1 MANRP
6 PLPRRQRGVVLVI
19 SLIVLVA
26 LSLAGIALVR
36 STDTGTIISG
46 NAAYRMGAMQAVDTG
61 VETAFT
67 ATTSDTGFQAAPTTA
82 VTSASGQYFPVIQ
95 ADANADGI
103 PDVTW
108 SAVPAATVNGNDVRW
123 VVERL
128 CSQNIAAAQSE
139 LIMQNC
145 AVVPGP
151 PNMSFKAGII
161 APNNAIQSVAF
172 RVTVRVTGPKNA
184 IVYSQSTVAR

>member
-1 MANRP
+1 MATRHL
-6 PLPRRQRGVVLVI
+6 LPHRQRGVVLVI

-36 STDTGTIISG
+36 STDTGTVISG

-67 ATTSDTGFQAAPTTA
+67 ATTDTAGFQASPTIP
-82 VTSASGQYFPVIQ
+82 VTTASGQYFPVIQ

-108 SAVPAATVNGNDVRW
+108 SGVPSATVNGNDVRW

-128 CSQNIAAAQSE
+128 CSQNVAASQPD
-139 LIMQNC
+139 LITQNC

-151 PNMSFKAGII
+151 PNMSFKAGSI
-161 APNNAIQSVAF
+161 APNNSVQSVAF
-172 RVTVRVTGPKNA
+172 RVTVRVTGPKNTV
-184 IVYSQSTVAR
+184 VYSQSTVAR